1 MPRWRLERSGPIY
14 HPTTTMPLIELEKR
28 SGVTIRFN
36 CDLTDADARRIVL
49 HAQAAHQQVGDFAIK
64 LATQRAG
71 LSPAQ
76 SGWLKYLAMEI
87 SGQLRSATSG
97 PWAWLLD
104 SGFGNDQIRIH
115 RPRAWQLEAAER
127 PPFSQD
133 RCAWVELRRETR
145 FMATNTAQNPWEF
158 VGRITSDGGFE
169 LCSRLRQLIS
179 GAGRSAMATMFPV
192 EEKAL
197 RDEAKWLQWQA
208 NLLMEA
214 LKR

>member
-1 MPRWRLERSGPIY
+1 
-14 HPTTTMPLIELEKR
+14 MPLIQLEKR

-49 HAQAAHQQVGDFAIK
+49 QAHAAHQQVGDFAIK

-97 PWAWLLD
+97 PWAWLLNR
-104 SGFGNDQIRIH
+104 GFANDQIRIL
-115 RPRAWQLEAAER
+115 RRR
-127 PPFSQD
+127 SSQD
-133 RCAWVELRRETR
+133 RCAWVELRRDTR
-145 FMATNTAQNPWEF
+145 FMPLNTAQHPWEF
-158 VGRITSDGGFE
+158 VGRINPDGGFE

-179 GAGRSAMATMFPV
+179 GEGRSAMAAMFPA
-192 EEKAL
+192 EEDAL
-197 RDEAKWLQWQA
+197 RDEAKWLQAQA
-208 NLLMEA
+208 TLLMEA
-214 LKR
+214 LKG

>member
-1 MPRWRLERSGPIY
+1 
-14 HPTTTMPLIELEKR
+14 MPLIELEKR

-49 HAQAAHQQVGDFAIK
+49 QAQAAHQQVGDFAIK

-87 SGQLRSATSG
+87 SGQLRTSTSG

-104 SGFGNDQIRIH
+104 SGFGNDQIRIQ
-115 RPRAWQLEAAER
+115 RA
-127 PPFSQD
+127 PFSQD
-133 RCAWVELRRETR
+133 RCSWVELRRETR

-158 VGRITSDGGFE
+158 VGRITPDGGFE
-169 LCSRLRQLIS
+169 LCSRLQQLIS

-192 EEKAL
+192 EEEAL

>member
-1 MPRWRLERSGPIY
+1 
-14 HPTTTMPLIELEKR
+14 MPLIHLEKR

-36 CDLTDADARRIVL
+36 CNLTDADARQIVL
-49 HAQAAHQQVGDFAIK
+49 QAHAAHQQVGDFAIK

-76 SGWLKYLAMEI
+76 SGWLKFLAMEI

-104 SGFGNDQIRIH
+104 SGFGNDQIRIQ
-115 RPRAWQLEAAER
+115 RA
-127 PPFSQD
+127 PFNQG

-145 FMATNTAQNPWEF
+145 FMTTNTAQNPWEF
-158 VGRITSDGGFE
+158 VGRITPDGGFE

-179 GAGRSAMATMFPV
+179 GAGRSAMATKFPD
-192 EEKAL
+192 EEAAL